1 MHLTISEPDQRKS
14 QDLDFGLALDKAT
27 ESARQRLNDAYQ
39 KSVVVNPMPVS
50 DATSMHNLDGLD
62 MEWEIARLQELIQQ
76 EK

>member
-1 MHLTISEPDQRKS
+1 MHLTIPEPDQRKS